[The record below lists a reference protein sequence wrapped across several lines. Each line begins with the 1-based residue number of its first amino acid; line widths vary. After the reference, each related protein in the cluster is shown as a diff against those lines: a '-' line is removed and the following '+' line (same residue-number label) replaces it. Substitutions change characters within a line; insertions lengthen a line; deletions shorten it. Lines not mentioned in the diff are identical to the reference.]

1 MATIKEQGIT
11 MAALSSGGA
20 PMEIPGLS
28 LKDIVEGIIE
38 AQFKPVFDD
47 IKAQA
52 ENAEEAAEEIKAT
65 KDRLVEFFTSGAAKI
80 EIENKIAGIQQAV
93 KEVFDQIKSIPT
105 QIQTMLAKNF
115 IPPTIPVIPTA
126 PGFSNPIRDLLS
138 NKENFEKVKQ
148 VVTLIVGILVTLF
161 AKANEL
167 SFVLPDAVQRMATQI
182 GNLNSIIS
190 KIPVP

>member
-1 MATIKEQGIT
+1 MATIKEQGTT
-11 MAALSSGGA
+11 MAALASGGA

-65 KDRLVEFFTSGAAKI
+65 KDRLVEFFTDGAAKT

-93 KEVFDQIKSIPT
+93 KEAFDGIASIPK
-105 QIQTMLAKNF
+105 QIQTMIAKNL
-115 IPPTIPVIPTA
+115 IPPTIPIPTA
-126 PGFSNPIRDLLS
+126 PGISNPIRDFLS
-138 NKENFEKVKQ
+138 NKENVEKLKQ

-190 KIPVP
+190 KIPV